1 MEGGLM
7 ISKILASKDGSK
19 TAQKAARYA
28 VALAKQLN
36 HSVIIMS
43 VICYYSKPNPE
54 KGGTKNE

>member
-1 MEGGLM
+1 M
-7 ISKILASKDGSK
+7 ISNILVSKDGSK

-28 VALAKQLN
+28 VALTKQLN

-43 VICYYSKPNPE
+43 VICLYSKQNPE